1 MITTHAKRF
10 ALSTAILAACA
21 AGGALAEDTNVQNA
35 LAPCIGISSS
45 ADRLACY
52 DKLAGR
58 VSATTMAP
66 AAAPSAASAAAI
78 SPSPAAPAAPATA
91 LPAAPAPAAPA
102 PAAPAAV
109 ASVAAAPAPT
119 AAPTEEDFGRSK
131 VRKARMAAS
140 SGAPPEIKSI
150 TSKVAAFGR
159 SPNHRTQVTL
169 DNGQVWEYQD
179 DPDPLLSI
187 GDSVTIKRA
196 RLGSFLLQTP
206 AKLSHRVS
214 RID

>member
-1 MITTHAKRF
+1 MITSTKRF
-10 ALSTAILAACA
+10 ALSTAILATCA
-21 AGGALAEDTNVQNA
+21 AGAAPAKDTDVRNA
-35 LAPCIGISSS
+35 LAPCIDISSS

-58 VSATTMAP
+58 ISAPKALAASP
-66 AAAPSAASAAAI
+66 AAA
-78 SPSPAAPAAPATA
+78 SPAATSPPATSPPA
-91 LPAAPAPAAPA
+91 ILPAATSPAAASPA

-109 ASVAAAPAPT
+109 ASVAAPPAPA

-150 TSKVAAFGR
+150 TAKVAAFGR
-159 SPNHRTQVTL
+159 SPNGRTQVTL
-169 DNGQVWEYQD
+169 DSGQIWEYQD

-187 GDSVTIKRA
+187 GESVTIKRA
-196 RLGSFLLQTP
+196 TLGSFILQTP
-206 AKLSHRVS
+206 TKLSHRVS
-214 RID
+214 RVD

>member
-1 MITTHAKRF
+1 MITSAKRF
-10 ALSTAILAACA
+10 ALSTAILATCA
-21 AGGALAEDTNVQNA
+21 AGAAPAKDTDLRNA
-35 LAPCIGISSS
+35 LAPCIDISSS

-58 VSATTMAP
+58 VSAPKALAASP
-66 AAAPSAASAAAI
+66 AAA
-78 SPSPAAPAAPATA
+78 SPAATSPPATSPAATS
-91 LPAAPAPAAPA
+91 PAAASPA

-109 ASVAAAPAPT
+109 ASVAAAPAPA

-150 TSKVAAFGR
+150 TAKVAAFGR
-159 SPNHRTQVTL
+159 SPNGRTQVTL
-169 DNGQVWEYQD
+169 DSGQIWEYQD

>member
-1 MITTHAKRF
+1 MITTHSKRF
-10 ALSTAILAACA
+10 ALSTAILATCA
-21 AGGALAEDTNVQNA
+21 AGGAPAKDADVRNA
-35 LAPCIGISSS
+35 LAPCIEISSS

-58 VSATTMAP
+58 VSAPKALAAAPAPSAP
-66 AAAPSAASAAAI
+66 AAASPVAAS
-78 SPSPAAPAAPATA
+78 PAPAT
-91 LPAAPAPAAPA
+91 PVT
-102 PAAPAAV
+102 V
-109 ASVAAAPAPT
+109 ASVAAAPAPA

-131 VRKARMAAS
+131 VRKARTAAS

-150 TSKVAAFGR
+150 TAKVAAFGR

-169 DNGQVWEYQD
+169 DNGQIWEYQD

-196 RLGSFLLQTP
+196 TLGSFILQTP
-206 AKLSHRVS
+206 TKLSHRVS
-214 RID
+214 RVD

>member
-10 ALSTAILAACA
+10 ALSAAILAACA
-21 AGGALAEDTNVQNA
+21 AGGAPAKDTDVRNA
-35 LAPCIGISSS
+35 LAPCVGISSG

-58 VSATTMAP
+58 VSAPNAGPVAAPPAATSPAATSPAATAP
-66 AAAPSAASAAAI
+66 AATAP
-78 SPSPAAPAAPATA
+78 APAASVV
-91 LPAAPAPAAPA
+91 AAPAPA
-102 PAAPAAV
+102 
-109 ASVAAAPAPT
+109 

-131 VRKARMAAS
+131 VRKAAS

-196 RLGSFLLQTP
+196 TLGSFILLTP
-206 AKLSHRVS
+206 TKLSHRVS

>member
-1 MITTHAKRF
+1 
-10 ALSTAILAACA
+10 
-21 AGGALAEDTNVQNA
+21 
-35 LAPCIGISSS
+35 
-45 ADRLACY
+45 
-52 DKLAGR
+52 
-58 VSATTMAP
+58 
-66 AAAPSAASAAAI
+66 
-78 SPSPAAPAAPATA
+78 
-91 LPAAPAPAAPA
+91 
-102 PAAPAAV
+102 
-109 ASVAAAPAPT
+109 
-119 AAPTEEDFGRSK
+119 
-131 VRKARMAAS
+131 MAAS

>member
-1 MITTHAKRF
+1 MITTHAKRL

-21 AGGALAEDTNVQNA
+21 AGGAPAKDTDVRNA
-35 LAPCIGISSS
+35 LAPCIDISSS

-58 VSATTMAP
+58 VSAP
-66 AAAPSAASAAAI
+66 NAAPVAA
-78 SPSPAAPAAPATA
+78 SPAATSPSVASRAATSPEA
-91 LPAAPAPAAPA
+91 AAPAPA
-102 PAAPAAV
+102 
-109 ASVAAAPAPT
+109 ASVAAAPAPA

-131 VRKARMAAS
+131 VRKAAS

-150 TSKVAAFGR
+150 TAKVAAFGR
-159 SPNHRTQVTL
+159 SPNRRTQVTL
-169 DNGQVWEYQD
+169 DNGQIWEYQD

-196 RLGSFLLQTP
+196 TLGSFILLTP
-206 AKLSHRVS
+206 TKLSHRVS
-214 RID
+214 RVD

>member
-10 ALSTAILAACA
+10 ALSTAILATCA
-21 AGGALAEDTNVQNA
+21 AGGALAEDTAVRNA

-58 VSATTMAP
+58 VSAPKAL
-66 AAAPSAASAAAI
+66 AASPSA
-78 SPSPAAPAAPATA
+78 
-91 LPAAPAPAAPA
+91 AAPAPAAPSPA
-102 PAAPAAV
+102 SPSAAAPAPA
-109 ASVAAAPAPT
+109 ASVAAAPAPA

-131 VRKARMAAS
+131 VRKAAV

-150 TSKVAAFGR
+150 TAKVAGFGR
-159 SPNHRTQVTL
+159 SPNGRTQVTL
-169 DNGQVWEYQD
+169 DNGQIWEYQD

-196 RLGSFLLQTP
+196 TLGSFILATP
-206 AKLSHRVS
+206 AKVSHRVS
-214 RID
+214 RIN

>member
-1 MITTHAKRF
+1 MITTHSKRF
-10 ALSTAILAACA
+10 ALSTAILATCA
-21 AGGALAEDTNVQNA
+21 AGGAPAKDADVRNA
-35 LAPCIGISSS
+35 LAPCIEISSS

-58 VSATTMAP
+58 VSAPKAL
-66 AAAPSAASAAAI
+66 AAAPSAAAPAAA
-78 SPSPAAPAAPATA
+78 SPAAASPAPSAPAAASPVAASPAPAT
-91 LPAAPAPAAPA
+91 PATA
-102 PAAPAAV
+102 
-109 ASVAAAPAPT
+109 ASVAAAPAPA

-131 VRKARMAAS
+131 VRKARTAAS

-150 TSKVAAFGR
+150 TAKVAAFGR

-169 DNGQVWEYQD
+169 DNGQIWEYQD

-196 RLGSFLLQTP
+196 TLGSFILQTP
-206 AKLSHRVS
+206 TKLSHRVS
-214 RID
+214 RVD

>member
-1 MITTHAKRF
+1 MITTHAKRL
-10 ALSTAILAACA
+10 ALSAAILAACA
-21 AGGALAEDTNVQNA
+21 AGGAPAKDNDVRNA
-35 LAPCIGISSS
+35 LAPCVGISSG

-58 VSATTMAP
+58 VSAPNAGPVAAPPSATSPAATSPAP
-66 AAAPSAASAAAI
+66 AASVV
-78 SPSPAAPAAPATA
+78 
-91 LPAAPAPAAPA
+91 AAPAPA
-102 PAAPAAV
+102 
-109 ASVAAAPAPT
+109 

-131 VRKARMAAS
+131 VRKAAS

-150 TSKVAAFGR
+150 TAKVAAFGR

-169 DNGQVWEYQD
+169 DNGQIWEYQD
-179 DPDPLLSI
+179 DPDQLLSV

-196 RLGSFLLQTP
+196 TLGSFILQTP
-206 AKLSHRVS
+206 TKLSHRVS

>member
-10 ALSTAILAACA
+10 ALSTAILATCA
-21 AGGALAEDTNVQNA
+21 AGGALAEDTAVRNA

-52 DKLAGR
+52 DQLAGR
-58 VSATTMAP
+58 VSAPKAL
-66 AAAPSAASAAAI
+66 AASPSA
-78 SPSPAAPAAPATA
+78 
-91 LPAAPAPAAPA
+91 AAPAPAAPSPA
-102 PAAPAAV
+102 SPSAAAPAPA
-109 ASVAAAPAPT
+109 ASVAAAPAPA

-131 VRKARMAAS
+131 VRKAAV

-150 TSKVAAFGR
+150 TAKVAGFGR
-159 SPNHRTQVTL
+159 SPNGRTQVTL
-169 DNGQVWEYQD
+169 DNGQIWEYQD

-196 RLGSFLLQTP
+196 TLGSFILATP
-206 AKLSHRVS
+206 AKVSHRVS
-214 RID
+214 RIN